1 MLFVELLMLP
11 VLGIL
16 FEINLFTIEF
26 VLLLIIATFGLAVV
40 GTLLS
45 AISVNTK
52 AREVMLPI
60 LFFPMIIPIKICAV
74 ASTEL
79 IL

>member
-11 VLGIL
+11 FLAIL
-16 FEINLFTIEF
+16 FEINLLNIEF
-26 VLLLIIATFGLAVV
+26 ALILMIATFGLAVV

-60 LFFPMIIPIKICAV
+60 LFFPMIY
-74 ASTEL
+74 
-79 IL
+79 